1 MNVGGCWVFG
11 RPDDVFIE
19 NDVLYRRIWET
30 EQVII
35 HIPIITK
42 EQFMLCYNTWVKGDK
57 DNE

>member
-1 MNVGGCWVFG
+1 MITGKEIDYCIDN
-11 RPDDVFIE
+11 
-19 NDVLYRRIWET
+19 NVLYKRVKET